1 MEEDDD
7 IKIMPE
13 DENKDLDDDGEDLET
28 YDEDD

>member
-7 IKIMPE
+7 IKIMLE
-13 DENKDLDDDGEDLET
+13 DENKNLDNDDEDLET